1 MTSETVQKIFDA
13 LWVLKI
19 FAVNYRI
26 TQIYRSTMED
36 SLLSCLKAW
45 LVYIYVLARSL
56 SLISGYQSL
65 DFSSNF
71 STVC

>member
-19 FAVNYRI
+19 FAVNYKLLK
-26 TQIYRSTMED
+26 IYRSTMED

-45 LVYIYVLARSL
+45 LVYICTS
-56 SLISGYQSL
+56 
-65 DFSSNF
+65 
-71 STVC
+71 

>member
-45 LVYIYVLARSL
+45 LVYTYTS
-56 SLISGYQSL
+56 
-65 DFSSNF
+65 
-71 STVC
+71 

>member
-19 FAVNYRI
+19 FAVNYKLLKFI
-26 TQIYRSTMED
+26 G

-45 LVYIYVLARSL
+45 LVYTYTS
-56 SLISGYQSL
+56 
-65 DFSSNF
+65 
-71 STVC
+71 